1 MRELP
6 NYLEYHLTNPENTFG
21 ACRFIRLYWKVINV
35 KLNCMGEICPVPAL
49 KVQSVIKKLKPGEV
63 IEVIVDHSCAVG
75 NIIELLDGKLYRHVV
90 TEVANGIWEIK
101 IEMLELP

>member
-1 MRELP
+1 
-6 NYLEYHLTNPENTFG
+6 
-21 ACRFIRLYWKVINV
+21 
-35 KLNCMGEICPVPAL
+35 MGEICPVPAL
-49 KVQSVIKKLKPGEV
+49 KVQSVIKKLKPGEVIEV